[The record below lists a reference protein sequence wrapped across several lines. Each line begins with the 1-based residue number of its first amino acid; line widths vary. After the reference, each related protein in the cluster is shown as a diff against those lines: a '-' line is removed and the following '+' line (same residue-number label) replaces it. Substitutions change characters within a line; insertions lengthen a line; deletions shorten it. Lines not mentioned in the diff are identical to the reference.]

1 MTGPIRRGFRGERLD
16 RFFFGILVM
25 AGGVVFLLDRLELV
39 DAWEVLYWWPLAL
52 ILGGV
57 ISLLDRKFLTAFFWF
72 ALGTAF
78 LLPKA
83 GIPFLNIGDVMDLFP
98 LTITF
103 AGVALILQA
112 IRPVPKDVFGEAPAG
127 FRAAALMAGN
137 TRTIRT
143 PAFLGGDVFAV
154 MGGCDIDLRAAKIQ
168 GDEAVIDVLA
178 FWGGIDIKV
187 PREWTVVNRVTALLG
202 GVSNLTEPGREGAP
216 RLVLRGAAIMGGVE
230 VRAYDDE

>member
-1 MTGPIRRGFRGERLD
+1 MNGPVRTHSRGDRLERL
-16 RFFFGILVM
+16 FWGILIF
-25 AGGVVFLLDRLELV
+25 AGGVTFLLDRLELI
-39 DAWEVLYWWPLAL
+39 DAWEVLYWWPVATL
-52 ILGGV
+52 LGGV
-57 ISLLDRKFLTAFFWF
+57 LSLLDRKFLTAFFWF
-72 ALGTAF
+72 AIGTVF
-78 LLPKA
+78 LLPKF
-83 GIPFLNIGDVMDLFP
+83 GLPLMEWHDITDLFP

-112 IRPVPKDVFGEAPAG
+112 IRPVPKDVFGQTPAG

-137 TRTIRT
+137 TRTVRT
-143 PAFLGGDVFAV
+143 PAFLGGDVYAV
-154 MGGCDIDLRAAKIQ
+154 MGGCDIDLRGAKIQ

-202 GVSNLTEPGREGAP
+202 GVSNMTEPGREGAP

-230 VRAYDDE
+230 VRAHDAE